1 MFRTPTSGIFETLVD
16 PDLQFSRPRQIVAGS
31 ADAVGELSLTGKDGR
46 AWLAYR
52 NSAGLVFLKA
62 REAAGNWRPEDQV
75 FLPPLSP
82 AKLAG
87 SASPGILVVTDKA
100 GKEELLGA
108 FATSSGLTLY
118 HREPGVDGQWNRF
131 LALPSPDAVLGRP
144 ALAFEPVDPASVLPG
159 KVRMLYVRDSGA
171 PRTVVMQAE
180 LAARG
185 VGPNAQPVFLT
196 AQHDNEWFYGNG
208 VDLLFE
214 PGVDANLRAAVSI
227 ALIENDQ
234 PSPHRVMLRPKADG
248 IVDFE
253 QKNFSDWE
261 MFASTL
267 CSSLKSAGASVNCL
281 PQP

>member
-1 MFRTPTSGIFETLVD
+1 MKPD
-16 PDLQFSRPRQIVAGS
+16 DLQADPGWTLARRADRMNPSVIREILKVTERPGIISFAGGLPS
-31 ADAVGELSLTGKDGR
+31 PQTFPVDAFAEACAKVLRDDGR
-46 AWLAYR
+46 AALQYAASEGY
-52 NSAGLVFLKA
+52 GPL
-62 REAAGNWRPEDQV
+62 REAVAAM
-75 FLPPLSP
+75 LPW
-82 AKLAG
+82 A
-87 SASPGILVVTDKA
+87 
-100 GKEELLGA
+100 
-108 FATSSGLTLY
+108 
-118 HREPGVDGQWNRF
+118 
-131 LALPSPDAVLGRP
+131 
-144 ALAFEPVDPASVLPG
+144 VDPASVLPG